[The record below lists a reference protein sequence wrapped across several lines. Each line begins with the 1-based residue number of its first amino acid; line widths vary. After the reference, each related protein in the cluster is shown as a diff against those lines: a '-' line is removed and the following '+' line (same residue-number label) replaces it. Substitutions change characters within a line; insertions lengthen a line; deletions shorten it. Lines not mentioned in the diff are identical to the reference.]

1 MSIIL
6 LLHIVG
12 GSIGLISGMFI
23 IFLRKADQRHQI
35 LGKIFSYALGFS
47 MLASFAISMPKKD
60 IFLFCIGVW
69 TLYMIVT
76 GNRVLKLKNLEAVA
90 NIDYFLSGTMLVFG
104 VSLIGYGILQL
115 ISQQSMSV
123 VSILF
128 GLISLFLVYND
139 IKLYRGQTN
148 FKNAY
153 QLAHIQKMMGSFIA
167 ALTAF
172 IVVNN
177 TMLPGLIAW
186 LLPTMV
192 LTPLIVMWSRKWA
205 IKV

>member
-12 GSIGLISGMFI
+12 GSIGLFSGMFI

-90 NIDYFLSGTMLVFG
+90 KIDYFLSGTMLVFG
-104 VSLIGYGILQL
+104 VSFIGYGILQL

-148 FKNAY
+148 FKNAC

>member
-6 LLHIVG
+6 LLHVVG

-47 MLASFAISMPKKD
+47 MLASFDISMPKKD

-90 NIDYFLSGTMLVFG
+90 KIDYFLSGTMLVFG
-104 VSLIGYGILQL
+104 VSLMGYGILQL

-153 QLAHIQKMMGSFIA
+153 QLAHIQKMTGSFIA